1 MEGSPRCDGSGDR
14 LCSAA
19 ARGDCGEVQKLLDA
33 GADPNGTNCFGRT
46 PLQVM
51 MLGSPRVAELLLQR
65 GADPNRPDPRTGC
78 LPAHD
83 AARAGFL
90 ETLAVLHR
98 AGARLDLP
106 DGRGRLPLDVAA
118 GGLHGPVGRY
128 LRQPPPLPAAAAG
141 AGPAAEGAAG

>member
-1 MEGSPRCDGSGDR
+1 
-14 LCSAA
+14 
-19 ARGDCGEVQKLLDA
+19 
-33 GADPNGTNCFGRT
+33 
-46 PLQVM
+46 M

-78 LPAHD
+78 FPAHD

-106 DGRGRLPLDVAA
+106 DGSGRLPIDVAA
-118 GGLHGPVGRY
+118 GGPQGAVARFLRHPPGPAGGGRGAAVRIDPY
-128 LRQPPPLPAAAAG
+128 LKGYPGTGKLDLGAPRRSRCAAQPLPQG
-141 AGPAAEGAAG
+141 HPLR